1 VPGHCLS
8 LSTWSEIEPDPELR
22 RRTVAAWTVLP
33 ELVTANQGEQGIVEL
48 CRDLIARGVG
58 IEAGLL
64 SLTDAEAFVRSGLA
78 EHCVRVLIEPLDPDA
93 DAAVAHAAAME
104 DVLVRAGITL
114 RQVHYGEGIASWAV
128 GRRALPRGHGIR
140 TGLEDTLVLPDGRP
154 SPDNASLVIAAA
166 ELMREFGVLP
176 SRV

>member
-1 VPGHCLS
+1 M
-8 LSTWSEIEPDPELR
+8 
-22 RRTVAAWTVLP
+22 
-33 ELVTANQGEQGIVEL
+33 
-48 CRDLIARGVG
+48 G

-78 EHCVRVLIEPLDPDA
+78 EHCVRVLVEPLDQDA

-114 RQVHYGEGIASWAV
+114 PQVHHGEGIASWAV
-128 GRRALPRGHGIR
+128 GRRALQRGHGIR
-140 TGLEDTLVLPDGRP
+140 TGLEDTVVLPDGRP

-166 ELMREFGVLP
+166 ELMREFGILP
-176 SRV
+176 SRA